1 MSKLSEFARS
11 RFAHAQA
18 KKVLKEKYEAK
29 MTFAYNGGL
38 WKAGPELL
46 VLLRAV
52 EGTVVLLDE
61 YGSPVRVDSADLY
74 AIAAARWAE
83 QMNAWLVEHN
93 ELARQR

>member
-29 MTFAYNGGL
+29 LMFAHAGGL

-46 VLLRAV
+46 VLLKAV
-52 EGTVVLLDE
+52 DGNVVLLDQYSTPVQVNAE
-61 YGSPVRVDSADLY
+61 ELYNLAYG
-74 AIAAARWAE
+74 RWTE

-93 ELARQR
+93 ELMKQR

>member
-29 MTFAYNGGL
+29 LTFAHAGGL

-46 VLLRAV
+46 VLLKAV
-52 EGTVVLLDE
+52 DGNVVLLDQ
-61 YGSPVRVDSADLY
+61 YSTPVQVNAEELY
-74 AIAAARWAE
+74 NLAYDRWTE

-93 ELARQR
+93 ELMKQR

>member
-29 MTFAYNGGL
+29 LTFAHAGGL

-46 VLLRAV
+46 VLLKAV
-52 EGTVVLLDE
+52 DGNVVLLDQYSTPVQVNAE
-61 YGSPVRVDSADLY
+61 ELYNLAYG
-74 AIAAARWAE
+74 RWTE

-93 ELARQR
+93 ELMKQR